1 MAEVCVKRL
10 HKAFPDG
17 TVAVHE
23 LDLTIADGELF
34 VMLGPSGC
42 GKTTTLRCI
51 AGLETETW
59 GRS

>member
-1 MAEVCVKRL
+1 MGEVRVESL

-34 VMLGPSGC
+34 VMLGP
-42 GKTTTLRCI
+42 
-51 AGLETETW
+51 
-59 GRS
+59 

>member
-1 MAEVCVKRL
+1 MAEVRVKRL

-34 VMLGPSGC
+34 VMLGPSGNALC
-42 GKTTTLRCI
+42 RLLTRTSAISG
-51 AGLETETW
+51 APPPA
-59 GRS
+59 